1 MRIAV
6 QAEANNAKGTAMTR
20 LFKLTMIASMALL
33 PALAEAQGNG
43 NGRGN
48 GNGNG
53 NRADNPLNCPPG
65 LAKREPACV
74 PPGLAR
80 QGVTTQQYLDLSDE
94 EWQQATTENPDLLQG
109 NDAIAETD
117 DVITGPLTAEE
128 IADLFGIAVPEEG
141 RTYGV
146 IDGQVVELGTED
158 KLIFDQVKL
167 LSQPVQPGNGI
178 GVVPDVGLTEQQ
190 LISIYDLPPAP
201 EGSSYAVIDGQ
212 IYAVPEATYG
222 LLDVIKLAAAFR

>member
-1 MRIAV
+1 MLHATKLILIAGL
-6 QAEANNAKGTAMTR
+6 A
-20 LFKLTMIASMALL
+20 LF
-33 PALAEAQGNG
+33 PAILAAQGNGNG

-48 GNGNG
+48 
-53 NRADNPLNCPPG
+53 NPLNCPPG
-65 LAKREPACV
+65 LAKKEPACV

-80 QGVTTQQYLDLSDE
+80 QGVTTQQYLNLTDE
-94 EWQQATTENPDLLQG
+94 EWEDATAENPDLLNG
-109 NDAIAETD
+109 NETADLAEEAF
-117 DVITGPLTAEE
+117 TGPLTAED
-128 IADLFGIAVPEEG
+128 IAVLFGIDVPGEG

-167 LSQPVQPGNGI
+167 LSQPVDPGNGL

-190 LISIYDLPPAP
+190 LISIYNLPPAP

-222 LLDVIKLAAAFR
+222 LLEVIKLAAAFR

>member
-1 MRIAV
+1 
-6 QAEANNAKGTAMTR
+6 MTS
-20 LFKLTMIASMALL
+20 LYKMALIASVAVL

-43 NGRGN
+43 NGR

-80 QGVTTQQYLDLSDE
+80 QGVTTQQYLNLSDE
-94 EWQQATTENPDLLQG
+94 AWEQATADNPDLLRG
-109 NDAIAETD
+109 NEETELAEQTFS
-117 DVITGPLTAEE
+117 GPLTAEE
-128 IADLFGIAVPEEG
+128 IAELFDIRVPDEG

-167 LSQPVQPGNGI
+167 LSQPIQPGNGI
-178 GVVPDVGLTEQQ
+178 GVVPDVGLTEEQ
-190 LISIYDLPPAP
+190 LISVYDLPPAP
-201 EGSSYAVIDGQ
+201 AGYTYSVIDGQ

-222 LLDVIKLAAAFR
+222 LLEVIKLAAAFC

>member
-1 MRIAV
+1 MSRPFSLA
-6 QAEANNAKGTAMTR
+6 
-20 LFKLTMIASMALL
+20 LIASVALL
-33 PALAEAQGNG
+33 PAFAEAQGNG
-43 NGRGN
+43 NGNGR

-94 EWQQATTENPDLLQG
+94 EWQQATSENPDLLRG
-109 NDAIAETD
+109 NEETEVSDAL
-117 DVITGPLTAEE
+117 ITGPLTAEE
-128 IADLFGIAVPEEG
+128 IAELFGIAVPGEG

-201 EGSSYAVIDGQ
+201 EGSSYSVIDGQ

-222 LLDVIKLAAAFR
+222 LLEVIKLAAAFR

>member
-1 MRIAV
+1 M
-6 QAEANNAKGTAMTR
+6 KGTAITR
-20 LFKLTMIASMALL
+20 FFKLTLIACVALL

-43 NGRGN
+43 NGR

-80 QGVTTQQYLDLSDE
+80 QGVTTQQYLNMSDE
-94 EWQQATTENPDLLQG
+94 AWEQATAENPDLLRG
-109 NDAIAETD
+109 NEETEVAEQTFL
-117 DVITGPLTAEE
+117 GPLTAEE
-128 IADLFGIAVPEEG
+128 IAELFGINVPDEG

-167 LSQPVQPGNGI
+167 LSQPIQPGNGI
-178 GVVPDVGLTEQQ
+178 GVVPDVGLTEEQ
-190 LISIYDLPPAP
+190 LISVYDLPPAP
-201 EGSSYAVIDGQ
+201 AGYTYSVIDGQ

-222 LLDVIKLAAAFR
+222 LLEVIKLAAAFR

>member
-1 MRIAV
+1 
-6 QAEANNAKGTAMTR
+6 MTR
-20 LFKLTMIASMALL
+20 IFKLAMVASVALL

-53 NRADNPLNCPPG
+53 NARADNPLNCPPG
-65 LAKREPACV
+65 LAKRQPACV

-94 EWQQATTENPDLLQG
+94 EWEQATTENPDLLEG
-109 NDAIAETD
+109 NDQDLAAED
-117 DVITGPLTAEE
+117 GVTGPLTAEE
-128 IADLFGIAVPEEG
+128 IADLFGIDVPDEG

-167 LSQPVQPGNGI
+167 LSQSVEPGNDI
-178 GVVPDVGLTEQQ
+178 GVVPDVGLTEEQ
-190 LISIYDLPPAP
+190 LVAIYNLPPSP
-201 EGSSYAVIDGQ
+201 DGSSYAVIDGQ

-222 LLDVIKLAAAFR
+222 LLEVIKLAAAFR